1 MRIKYIRRHIM
12 IKKEFGE
19 HILSGKKTTTIRL
32 GKVVPKAREVI
43 IHSGGRPI
51 AKAVITG
58 VTYKHVYELT
68 DEDARKDGYDSAEQL
83 IKDLEKL
90 YGRSID
96 LGEIVTVIEF
106 RIVKRFTD
114 LNEYDIYMGLTPID
128 IAILSNRYLKYELS
142 DEDLKIINTIL
153 RYKSIRI
160 ASLKLFGSLS
170 KRWIIRRTL
179 RLCLDRLVEKG
190 IIWTKSV
197 VNRGRDV
204 NG

>member
-1 MRIKYIRRHIM
+1 M
-12 IKKEFGE
+12 
-19 HILSGKKTTTIRL
+19 
-32 GKVVPKAREVI
+32 
-43 IHSGGRPI
+43 
-51 AKAVITG
+51 
-58 VTYKHVYELT
+58 
-68 DEDARKDGYDSAEQL
+68 
-83 IKDLEKL
+83 EKL

-128 IAILSNRYLKYELS
+128 IAMLSNRYLKYELS

-197 VNRGRDV
+197 VSRGRDV